1 MSITLSDDWSRD
13 WGWPSWWVVLR
24 VQMSMGSDKDGPAG
38 PPSPTT
44 GPVSDGFP
52 EFPREPLQA
61 ASVQENVDP
70 TSGSTATRP
79 DDDADLDASPE
90 SSTASAKSQSAFERD
105 PRQQRVSSASLAP
118 SPPSPVG
125 EASGSLRGQGL
136 AGSSA
141 ANANIVRGGGM
152 GKRSRDNRGAL
163 GANARATR
171 IPKLDTPEE
180 VQRWIEERRRRY
192 PGGAP
197 REEGE
202 CESVGGAVAAT
213 DGLVNK
219 SNCPQA
225 APAGNKESDEHPS
238 GQNRAR
244 PCKYFLRGR
253 CRHGEQCK
261 YLHVKNETTSHPKG
275 TTKPARQ
282 SLLSRLD
289 EEAER
294 LEGVL
299 AVLRFLQGIEYQ
311 IGVRDTT

>member
-1 MSITLSDDWSRD
+1 
-13 WGWPSWWVVLR
+13 
-24 VQMSMGSDKDGPAG
+24 
-38 PPSPTT
+38 
-44 GPVSDGFP
+44 
-52 EFPREPLQA
+52 
-61 ASVQENVDP
+61 
-70 TSGSTATRP
+70 
-79 DDDADLDASPE
+79 
-90 SSTASAKSQSAFERD
+90 
-105 PRQQRVSSASLAP
+105 
-118 SPPSPVG
+118 
-125 EASGSLRGQGL
+125 
-136 AGSSA
+136 
-141 ANANIVRGGGM
+141 M

-202 CESVGGAVAAT
+202 CESVGGAV
-213 DGLVNK
+213 DKL
-219 SNCPQA
+219 NCSQA
-225 APAGNKESDEHPS
+225 DPAGKESDDHPS

-261 YLHVKNETTSHPKG
+261 YLHVKNETIISHPKG
-275 TTKPARQ
+275 TTKPTGQ

-289 EEAER
+289 EEGER

-311 IGVRDTT
+311 IGARDMT